1 VIDCVYLL
9 LDFLLGDLGLE
20 NLPSA
25 ARSRVSALFL
35 RDGYRIDPLALG
47 LLRFS
52 FQRAMLSA
60 RVRGDGDG
68 LTLFFFVVVN

>member
-25 ARSRVSALFL
+25 ALSRVSALFL

-68 LTLFFFVVVN
+68 LTLFFLVVVN